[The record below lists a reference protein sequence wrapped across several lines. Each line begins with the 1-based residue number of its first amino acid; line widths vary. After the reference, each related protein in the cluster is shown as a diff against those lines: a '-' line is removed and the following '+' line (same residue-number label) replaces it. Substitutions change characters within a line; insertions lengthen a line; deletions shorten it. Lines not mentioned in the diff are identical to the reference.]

1 MVGRSDDHV
10 KIECHQGRMLVFH
23 FPSVFGSNL
32 VQDQYGHLLDCI
44 GFQYD
49 PADGYAVTQLR
60 TLALLQAAMAGE
72 PRTMKLLHEW
82 FEVFVRDPEGSTL
95 EAGALSAVLYSV
107 SYLNLV
113 TDVDCLLTGA
123 IGC

>member
-1 MVGRSDDHV
+1 M
-10 KIECHQGRMLVFH
+10 VFH

-60 TLALLQAAMAGE
+60 TLALLQAAIVGE
-72 PRTMKLLHEW
+72 PRTVKLLHEW
-82 FEVFVRDPEGSTL
+82 FEAFVRDPEGSTL
-95 EAGALSAVLYSV
+95 ETGALSAVLYNV

-113 TDVDCLLTGA
+113 PDVDRLLTGP